1 MQRPVYTYES
11 GNVLEEYGAVSFGE
25 TLEATLKYQYSPLY
39 DTIFNAFDGDATLD
53 PDFDFAGAVKGRE
66 GMARYLIGAKNQE
79 HFDYL
84 LGNVEK
90 NMENRQVLQRSTILQ
105 SLGAGLLDPM
115 NIAFPIPILRSVG
128 GLVKGTMTAGQAFK
142 AGAVGGATVGIA
154 SEAMR
159 APFDPLATKGE
170 VAANIAMNTVGGG
183 VLGTIPS
190 VARAIGRNVQTSA
203 KVADRNLE
211 VMMTRGT
218 ALRDEVDGVKLDY
231 DIELDERSIGV
242 EFKKDTVF
250 IDKSLVKEQ
259 FYKKPWTKPEVEGA
273 KPLAQ
278 GDIPSEV
285 EYASFLIHREI
296 ARKGGAPTDKKKL
309 VAWIDG
315 TNKEALQKMTSGY
328 GEVKTLV
335 TDNPLYNMIGS
346 PLKRTR
352 NSEIIPEFYKMRHA
366 RIAENNAVTLER
378 HVEGLGV
385 ESMETSLNQYKN
397 QANQL
402 VIDLEDLQVMEATG
416 DSQAPD
422 IFGTRDDLITRAVA
436 GTRSSNEEFEA
447 MLKLRAEIANPAFNR
462 TLTDYEKKYVGRIN
476 SYYDDMLA
484 KAKDVDFLTD
494 VINIPSEI
502 KNLKEFI
509 NKFEK
514 SLADGSLDPNS
525 RAGTLAQARININKK
540 ELAKLEGMPKFKQK
554 QNYLNRVPRSQ
565 ELANDNALY
574 ERFVQVIMKYQKGE
588 KTVWD
593 DAAGKWVE
601 VSPRERAEQIADAY
615 AHPQDFD
622 PSTMGRPAGPRFFQE
637 RTLGDIPDYELI
649 DFIHTDPSI
658 VHDYARKVG
667 LAIEYRKSFG
677 DQTFDEFLEEFEID
691 AVQRGLSDD
700 DISAYKRD
708 ITADFDALRGLSI
721 SDPSK
726 LTTRIANFLRNV
738 AQVTYLGKAAEATF
752 GDLHGVIGQH
762 GARELL
768 TAFNNPATRATKNLI
783 KEENRELVE
792 ALNLIKNDTANKVVI
807 ENTRMG
813 EVYREE
819 KIMNALVQRF
829 HNLPL
834 FGSFLGPMT
843 KLWRGLDGVLRHHR
857 IIKHAI
863 EMRDGTIDPKDKI
876 FLGRMGIT
884 EEIAK
889 DIANIKMANGESP
902 FQGKATGDGSLY
914 FANIAEWPTHNKKSR
929 ELKRAFVNALET
941 GIHNTVV
948 IASLADKPII
958 VRGAAYVPYKPFMG
972 KLGFEPDARV
982 SFGGK
987 KVVKISDG
995 TLTAPFVFMSFGLG
1009 ALPRIT
1015 ARLADPFQK
1024 HRMTQVLSAAMLGFL
1039 VLRIRKSDWWFE
1051 NNDMQDIVAR
1061 SFDYAGIAGIYGDI
1075 FYTSLEM
1082 LAGAGVLDEETMLIK
1097 PKYYN
1102 IDGSDALTAPL
1113 GAPAGMVHGW
1123 IKAANKF
1130 VNGETD
1136 EATREFARNFI
1147 KILNTPV
1154 QYDFADLAE
1163 DVGLIEE
1170 YR

>member
-53 PDFDFAGAVKGRE
+53 PDFDFARAVKGRE

-218 ALRDEVDGVKLDY
+218 ALRGEVDGVKLDY

-352 NSEIIPEFYKMRHA
+352 NSDKIPEFYKMRHA

-484 KAKDVDFLTD
+484 KAKEADLLTD
-494 VINIPSEI
+494 IINIPSEI

-514 SLADGSLDPNS
+514 ALADGSLDPNG
-525 RAGTLAQARININKK
+525 RAGTLAQARINIKK
-540 ELAKLEGMPKFKQK
+540 K
-554 QNYLNRVPRSQ
+554 
-565 ELANDNALY
+565 
-574 ERFVQVIMKYQKGE
+574 
-588 KTVWD
+588 
-593 DAAGKWVE
+593 
-601 VSPRERAEQIADAY
+601 
-615 AHPQDFD
+615 
-622 PSTMGRPAGPRFFQE
+622 
-637 RTLGDIPDYELI
+637 
-649 DFIHTDPSI
+649 
-658 VHDYARKVG
+658 
-667 LAIEYRKSFG
+667 
-677 DQTFDEFLEEFEID
+677 
-691 AVQRGLSDD
+691 
-700 DISAYKRD
+700 
-708 ITADFDALRGLSI
+708 
-721 SDPSK
+721 
-726 LTTRIANFLRNV
+726 
-738 AQVTYLGKAAEATF
+738 
-752 GDLHGVIGQH
+752 
-762 GARELL
+762 
-768 TAFNNPATRATKNLI
+768 
-783 KEENRELVE
+783 
-792 ALNLIKNDTANKVVI
+792 
-807 ENTRMG
+807 
-813 EVYREE
+813 
-819 KIMNALVQRF
+819 
-829 HNLPL
+829 
-834 FGSFLGPMT
+834 
-843 KLWRGLDGVLRHHR
+843 
-857 IIKHAI
+857 
-863 EMRDGTIDPKDKI
+863 
-876 FLGRMGIT
+876 
-884 EEIAK
+884 
-889 DIANIKMANGESP
+889 
-902 FQGKATGDGSLY
+902 
-914 FANIAEWPTHNKKSR
+914 
-929 ELKRAFVNALET
+929 
-941 GIHNTVV
+941 
-948 IASLADKPII
+948 
-958 VRGAAYVPYKPFMG
+958 
-972 KLGFEPDARV
+972 
-982 SFGGK
+982 
-987 KVVKISDG
+987 
-995 TLTAPFVFMSFGLG
+995 
-1009 ALPRIT
+1009 
-1015 ARLADPFQK
+1015 
-1024 HRMTQVLSAAMLGFL
+1024 
-1039 VLRIRKSDWWFE
+1039 
-1051 NNDMQDIVAR
+1051 
-1061 SFDYAGIAGIYGDI
+1061 
-1075 FYTSLEM
+1075 
-1082 LAGAGVLDEETMLIK
+1082 
-1097 PKYYN
+1097 
-1102 IDGSDALTAPL
+1102 
-1113 GAPAGMVHGW
+1113 
-1123 IKAANKF
+1123 
-1130 VNGETD
+1130 
-1136 EATREFARNFI
+1136 
-1147 KILNTPV
+1147 
-1154 QYDFADLAE
+1154 DLAF
-1163 DVGLIEE
+1163 
-1170 YR
+1170 